1 MGKKVSVCLYV
12 IGKYQ
17 GKVLSVI
24 SANGKFYKLITDEDN
39 KILSIKWLDYVLD
52 RWNYEPKMYTRLTRV
67 FDEEDIKILKEK
79 LGNNI
84 KNNVIIFTK

>member
-12 IGKYQ
+12 IGKKNGY
-17 GKVLSVI
+17 VFCVI
-24 SANGKFYKLITDEDN
+24 SANGKFYKLITDEEN

-67 FDEEDIKILKEK
+67 FDEDDIKILKEK
-79 LGNNI
+79 LGDNI